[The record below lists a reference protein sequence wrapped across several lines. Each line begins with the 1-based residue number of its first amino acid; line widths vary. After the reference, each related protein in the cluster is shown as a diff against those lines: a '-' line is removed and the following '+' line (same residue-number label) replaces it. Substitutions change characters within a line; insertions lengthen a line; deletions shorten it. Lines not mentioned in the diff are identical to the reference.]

1 MKTKKILLV
10 ASLVLMVG
18 TVACKKDHEIPTG
31 KVFNSETGGD
41 TIVPGGD
48 TIAPVLPEGGLPY
61 LFSVSSSQQVWFS
74 QGNLQ
79 YKASTNTWRFAINQ
93 YDFVGEANS
102 NISSTYS
109 DWIDLFGWG
118 TGNEPT
124 KASTVNNDY
133 SMFNDWGNNRISNGG
148 NEENL
153 WRTLAISEW
162 MYVFNI
168 RSTNSGIRY
177 AKAQIND
184 KNGLVLL
191 PDDWDSN
198 YYTLNSVND
207 GEASF
212 NSNIV
217 SVDDWENSLE
227 PHGAVF
233 LPAAGNRDGTTV
245 NDTGRSGN
253 YWSNSDYGSTYAIYA
268 SFGGLHVGEIIESRC
283 NGRSVRLVCNAE

>member
-1 MKTKKILLV
+1 MRTKNIILI
-10 ASLVLMVG
+10 ASLVLFVC
-18 TVACKKDHEIPTG
+18 VVSCKKDHEIPTG
-31 KVFNSETGGD
+31 KVFNSELGGN
-41 TIVPGGD
+41 TIVPSGD

-61 LFSVSSSQQVWFS
+61 LFSVSASQRVWFS

-79 YKASTNTWRFAINQ
+79 YKASTNTWRFATNQ
-93 YDFVGEANS
+93 NDFIGETNG
-102 NISSTYS
+102 NISPTYS

-124 KASTVNNDY
+124 KVSTANNDY
-133 SMFNDWGNNRISNGG
+133 STFNDWGNNKISNGG
-148 NEENL
+148 NKENL

-162 MYVFNI
+162 MYVFNS
-168 RSTNSGIRY
+168 RSTISGIRY
-177 AKAQIND
+177 AKAQVND
-184 KNGLVLL
+184 ENGLILL

-207 GEASF
+207 GEANF
-212 NSNIV
+212 NCNMV
-217 SVDDWENSLE
+217 SVNDWENSLE
-227 PHGAVF
+227 PYGAVF
-233 LPAAGNRDGTTV
+233 LPAAGNREGTTV

-283 NGRSVRLVCNAE
+283 YGRSVRLVCDAE

>member
-1 MKTKKILLV
+1 MKTKKIILV
-10 ASLVLMVG
+10 ASLVLMACIVS
-18 TVACKKDHEIPTG
+18 CKKDHEIPTG

-41 TIVPGGD
+41 TIVPDGD

-133 SMFNDWGNNRISNGG
+133 STFNDWGNNKISNGG

-162 MYVFNI
+162 MYMFNS

-177 AKAQIND
+177 AKAQVND
-184 KNGLVLL
+184 ENGLILL

-207 GEASF
+207 GEANF
-212 NSNIV
+212 NSNMV
-217 SVDDWENSLE
+217 SVNDWENSLE
-227 PHGAVF
+227 PYGAVF
-233 LPAAGNRDGTTV
+233 LPAAGNREGTTV

-253 YWSNSDYGSTYAIYA
+253 YWSNSDYGFTYAIYA

-283 NGRSVRLVCNAE
+283 YGRSVRLVCDAE

>member
-31 KVFNSETGGD
+31 KVFNSELGGN
-41 TIVPGGD
+41 TIVPSGD
-48 TIAPVLPEGGLPY
+48 TIAPMLPEGGLPY
-61 LFSVSSSQQVWFS
+61 LFSVSASQRVWFS

-79 YKASTNTWRFAINQ
+79 YKASTNTWRFATNQ
-93 YDFVGEANS
+93 NDFIGETNG
-102 NISSTYS
+102 NISPTYS

-124 KASTVNNDY
+124 KVSTANNDY
-133 SMFNDWGNNRISNGG
+133 STFNDWGNNKISNGG
-148 NEENL
+148 NKENL

-162 MYVFNI
+162 MYVFNS
-168 RSTNSGIRY
+168 RSTISGIRY
-177 AKAQIND
+177 AKAQVND
-184 KNGLVLL
+184 ENGLILL

-212 NSNIV
+212 NSNLV
-217 SVDDWENSLE
+217 SVDDWEHSLE
-227 PHGAVF
+227 SHGAVF
-233 LPAAGNRDGTTV
+233 LPAAGNREGTTV
-245 NDTGRSGN
+245 DGIGRSGN
-253 YWSNSDYGSTYAIYA
+253 YWSNSDYDFTYAIYA

-283 NGRSVRLVCNAE
+283 YGRSVRLVCDAE